1 MNLRPQDM
9 AKALK
14 RMGIASTDLSV
25 VEVIFRCE
33 DKDIVIQ
40 QPQVTKVN
48 MMGQETYQVV
58 GKAIDKPRV
67 ISISQEDVDTVVA
80 QTGATAQDA
89 RLAIEKHQGD
99 LAAAILDL
107 KP

>member
-58 GKAIDKPRV
+58 GKAIDKPRA

-80 QTGATAQDA
+80 QTGASAQDA
-89 RLAIEKHQGD
+89 RSAIEKHHGD

-107 KP
+107 KH